1 MDIHPDRR
9 GRGSRSRRRRRRPGC
24 FALPFALALRVYR
37 PGRPGRVSDS
47 AIEAAQILRTSIGLA
62 ATFWL
67 VYRYPLQES
76 ASAFA
81 LDRFS
86 DAFIAAGVLAVAGP
100 VALIAFVLA
109 ARSPRRRLFAR
120 RLGTPLGGFAAL
132 FGSGL
137 VVYTLLREDAGMRL
151 TGHLGLLRFPG
162 LIALLVL
169 VLFTTAF
176 GLASVVLSVHYV
188 FRVGDVHEVL
198 PPLLSPLLA
207 WATCA
212 FQACEDSPVAAPAS
226 VRLLFL
232 IGPPLSVSALSV
244 WELGRLR
251 RLYGVT
257 VRGALGR

>member
-1 MDIHPDRR
+1 MDIHPDHR
-9 GRGSRSRRRRRRPGC
+9 GRASRRRRPGC
-24 FALPFALALRVYR
+24 LALPFSLAVHLYRPRR
-37 PGRPGRVSDS
+37 PGRISDS
-47 AIEAAQILRTSIGLA
+47 AIEAAQILRTGIGLA
-62 ATFWL
+62 ATAWL

-86 DAFIAAGVLAVAGP
+86 DAFTAAGVLAVAGP

-109 ARSPRRRLFAR
+109 ARSPRRQLLSR
-120 RLGTPLGGFAAL
+120 RLGAPLGGFAGL

-137 VVYTLLREDAGMRL
+137 VVYTLLREDAGVRL
-151 TGHLGLLRFPG
+151 TGQLGWLRFPG
-162 LIALLVL
+162 LIALLAL
-169 VLFTTAF
+169 VLFATAF
-176 GLASVVLSVHYV
+176 GLASVVLSVHFV

-207 WATCA
+207 WATFA
-212 FQACEDSPVAAPAS
+212 FQACEGSPVAAPAS

-232 IGPPLSVSALSV
+232 FGPPLSVSALST